1 MSVVRLKAAFLAGG
15 IGLSIFMLTSH
26 LQAKPNLKALG
37 PNIADI
43 GSASYQFQVRYFSSA
58 DQQRHYK
65 VWLGVPRTVQPQ
77 AQPAPALFMLDGNS
91 AMSYLSEELLQKLST
106 QQAPVLVAIGYD
118 TTLPFDTT
126 ARALDY
132 TPADATG
139 RISADPRQPERLSG
153 GSAQFRAVLLQQIQP
168 WAASQVQLDPKR
180 QALWGHS
187 YAGLFVL
194 DSLLHAQYFSH
205 YFAATPSLSWADA
218 RIMKNVQTK
227 VKSPAQATTLW
238 VMEGDLAAQHQGRA
252 SPNFNPN
259 TLQDNRQVIATFE
272 QHGVHSQLLL
282 YPNRSHGQ
290 MFSASLL
297 DVLNYNLF

>member
-1 MSVVRLKAAFLAGG
+1 MSIVRLKAALLAGG
-15 IGLSIFMLTSH
+15 MCLSIFTLSTD

-43 GSASYQFQVRYFSSA
+43 GSSSYQFQIRYFSSA
-58 DQQRHYK
+58 DQQRRYK
-65 VWLGVPRTVQPQ
+65 VWLGLPRTVQ
-77 AQPAPALFMLDGNS
+77 AQPSPALFMLDGNS
-91 AMSYLSEELLQKLST
+91 AMFYLSEELLQKLST
-106 QQAPVLVAIGYD
+106 QQVPVLVAIGYD
-118 TTLPFDTT
+118 TTLPFDTA

-132 TPADATG
+132 TPADETG
-139 RISADPRQPERLSG
+139 GISADPRQPERLSG
-153 GSAQFRAVLLQQIQP
+153 GSAQFREILLQQIQP
-168 WAASQVQLDPKR
+168 WVASQVQLDPKR

-205 YFAATPSLSWADA
+205 YFAASPSLSWADA
-218 RIMKNVQTK
+218 RMMKNLQTK

-238 VMEGDLAAQHQGRA
+238 VMEGDLAAQHQGRT

-259 TLQDNRQVIATFE
+259 TLQDNRQVIASFE

-290 MFSASLL
+290 MFSTSLL